1 MHVLYGQSNSAPID
15 DTLNVTT
22 YFNAAQVTDWGNVY
36 AMRIGFLTQALT
48 NTEAQ
53 SWEQNYIVLDSLNYQ
68 FDDQTARQVF
78 TTTVTRLN

>member
-1 MHVLYGQSNSAPID
+1 
-15 DTLNVTT
+15 
-22 YFNAAQVTDWGNVY
+22 
-36 AMRIGFLTQALT
+36 MRIGFLTQALT